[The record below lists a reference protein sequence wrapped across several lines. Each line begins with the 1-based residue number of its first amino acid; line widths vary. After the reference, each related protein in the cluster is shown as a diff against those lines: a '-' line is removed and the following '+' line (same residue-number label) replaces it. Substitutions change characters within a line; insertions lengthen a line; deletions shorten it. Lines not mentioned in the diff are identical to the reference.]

1 MPKISIEAPTDKV
14 FEAMCDL
21 TRHVKWAKH
30 NIVIKA
36 EQEGP
41 PAVGHNYTSSES
53 GNAPDRLTITEMVP
67 NELFKFH
74 SFMSRGMGWE
84 FDFTMTAKPEGGGT
98 VVTRD
103 AKIIKFPIL
112 MLPMRLVLPLMA
124 PKLEKQCLDNMKADL
139 ESGPSA

>member
-84 FDFTMTAKPEGGGT
+84 FDFTMTAKAQGDGT
-98 VVTRD
+98 LVTRD
-103 AKIIKFPIL
+103 QKITKFPIF
-112 MLPMRLVLPLMA
+112 MLPMKLMMPLIVQKFDKKM
-124 PKLEKQCLDNMKADL
+124 LNNMKVDL
-139 ESGPSA
+139 EEGS